1 MTIETTG
8 HSMEGLFAQLSLP
21 SETNEVQ
28 QFIVTNGRLST
39 DILLAD
45 APFWTSAQS
54 VFLKEEILMDA
65 DWAAVIEQLNVAIHA
80 SYAEQA
86 PQIVTKQI

>member
-1 MTIETTG
+1 MAIESTG
-8 HSMEGLFAQLSLP
+8 HSMANLFAQLGLP

-28 QFIVTNGRLST
+28 QFIVTNRRLST

-80 SYAEQA
+80 SYAEQE

>member
-1 MTIETTG
+1 MTIETTV
-8 HSMEGLFAQLSLP
+8 HSVENLFAQLGLP

-54 VFLKEEILMDA
+54 AFLKEEILMDA